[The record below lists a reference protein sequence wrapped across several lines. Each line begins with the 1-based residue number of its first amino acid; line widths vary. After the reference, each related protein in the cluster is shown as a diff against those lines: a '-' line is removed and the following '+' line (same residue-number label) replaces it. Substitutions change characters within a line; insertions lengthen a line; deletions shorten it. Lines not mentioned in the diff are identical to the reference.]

1 MIFQKHSKASFP
13 KFLMTFAAFLV
24 FTFAASSAQAQA
36 KKKPAAKKQTHMIA
50 ISNFKFAPATLTVN
64 SGDSVVWKNAD
75 VAPHTATG
83 KGFDSGT
90 IAAGASWRF
99 TANKKGTYS
108 YICSFHPTMKGRLIV
123 K

>member
-1 MIFQKHSKASFP
+1 MIFQKQSKTLLSR
-13 KFLMTFAAFLV
+13 FLMMFAVLVVFAFAAGG
-24 FTFAASSAQAQA
+24 AQAQA
-36 KKKPAAKKQTHMIA
+36 KTKPAAKKQTRTIA
-50 ISNFKFAPATLTVN
+50 IRSFKFAPATLTVN

-75 VAPHTATG
+75 IVPHTATG
-83 KGFDSGT
+83 KGFDSGS

-99 TANKKGTYS
+99 TPKKKGTYS

>member
-1 MIFQKHSKASFP
+1 MIFQKHSRASSS

-24 FTFAASSAQAQA
+24 FMFAAGGAQAQA
-36 KKKPAAKKQTHMIA
+36 KKKPAAKKRTHTVA

-99 TANKKGTYS
+99 TATRKGTFS